1 MNSTQTLETEARGG
15 VVLQRLVGR
24 HCRATLC
31 NGDCLEVLASIEN
44 PNVDAI
50 ITDLPYGTTACKWD
64 AVIPMPEMWRT
75 YYTVSRFDAP
85 IILTAMQPFTSHL
98 CISNLAAF
106 KYELIWHKTRNSHP
120 FFANKRPLPQHENVL
135 VFCRGQHTYNPQKIK
150 SNKPHKIQVAIGRTN
165 GDEGGRK
172 WEGETKT
179 SDERFPNSVVQI
191 SNPSLEAGLHPT
203 QKPVGLMEWLIRSYT
218 NEGDTVL
225 DSCMGSGSTG
235 VACVRTGRNF
245 IGIERDAAHYATAIE
260 RIKRE
265 LAQGDLFIPQ
275 HNASGQAREE

>member
-1 MNSTQTLETEARGG
+1 MTTADTTLPVIETPLRNGEAGRLC
-15 VVLQRLVGR
+15 VQRLVGR
-24 HCRATLC
+24 HCRATLYK
-31 NGDCLEVLASIEN
+31 GDCLEVMREI
-44 PNVDAI
+44 PNTHTDAI

-64 AVIPMPEMWRT
+64 SVIPLPEMWRL
-75 YYTVSRFDAP
+75 YYAVSRPDAP

-98 CISNLAAF
+98 CLSNLDAF

-150 SNKPHKIQVAIGRTN
+150 SAKPHKIQVAIGRTN

-245 IGIERDAAHYATAIE
+245 IGIERDAAHYKTACD
-260 RIKRE
+260 RIAHE
-265 LAQGDLFIPQ
+265 LDGALL
-275 HNASGQAREE
+275 